1 MCKAQGLR
9 HVSQATYKTNKL
21 INDIQASSIKKNW
34 SHWSFVGQPENM
46 SSKVSN
52 RTTRASLGSK
62 GNEKDQ
68 NSKGQVS
75 KIMFKQS
82 RNTTNWVHIHI
93 NHYHHFMNHLGQS
106 MANRSS

>member
-1 MCKAQGLR
+1 MRKAQGSR

-62 GNEKDQ
+62 ENEKVKTA
-68 NSKGQVS
+68 KGKYPKSCSNNQETKPIGFTFIS
-75 KIMFKQS
+75 IIIIIS
-82 RNTTNWVHIHI
+82 
-93 NHYHHFMNHLGQS
+93 
-106 MANRSS
+106 

>member
-21 INDIQASSIKKNW
+21 INDIQATSIKKNW
-34 SHWSFVGQPENM
+34 SHWSFVGQPENT

-62 GNEKDQ
+62 VNEKVKTARGKYPKSCSNNQ
-68 NSKGQVS
+68 ETNSIGS
-75 KIMFKQS
+75 TFISFIIMIS
-82 RNTTNWVHIHI
+82 
-93 NHYHHFMNHLGQS
+93 
-106 MANRSS
+106 

>member
-21 INDIQASSIKKNW
+21 NNDIQANSIKKNW

-62 GNEKDQ
+62 ENEKVKTASNAQ
-68 NSKGQVS
+68 SKSSSNIQE
-75 KIMFKQS
+75 
-82 RNTTNWVHIHI
+82 TNPIGFTLI
-93 NHYHHFMNHLGQS
+93 S
-106 MANRSS
+106 ITIIIS